1 MIRKALKDYIENNIL
16 SQYELNDEGH
26 NINHA
31 NYVIKRSLKFA
42 SNLDVNP
49 EMVYVIAAYHD
60 VAHHI
65 DRLNHEKIGSE
76 ILLNDKELTNYFT
89 KEEIKTMSD
98 AVYDHR
104 SSLKGDPRTIYG
116 KIVSTADRNISVDA
130 TLKRSYSYNRKHY
143 QELTNDEVFEQC
155 RLFLNKKYGKN
166 GYAVEKF
173 YFEDKDYDKYLIDM
187 DYITTHKEEFYKR
200 IKKVN
205 NLGE

>member
-1 MIRKALKDYIENNIL
+1 MIREELKKYIEDNIL
-16 SQYELNDEGH
+16 KEYDLNESGH

-42 SNLDVNP
+42 ENLDVNK

-76 ILLNDKELTNYFT
+76 MLLNDENLKKFFT
-89 KEEIKTMSD
+89 DEEIKIMSD

-104 SSLKGDPRTIYG
+104 SSLEGDPRTIYG
-116 KIVSTADRNISVDA
+116 KIVSTADRNISVDV
-130 TLKRSYSYNRKHY
+130 TLKRSYSYNRKHNPD
-143 QELTNDEVFEQC
+143 LTNEEVFEEC
-155 RLFLNKKYGKN
+155 RNFLNKKYGKN

-173 YFEDKDYDKYLIDM
+173 YFKDKEYEQYLKDM
-187 DYITTHKEEFYKR
+187 DYITTHKELFDKR
-200 IKKVN
+200 IKEVN
-205 NLGE
+205 NL